1 MSASRVIVVLA
12 LCIALLLLVQGI
24 IGLAAPDLFA
34 GMVRF
39 MQTSPAIYVAAAVRV
54 AVGVVLLQAAY
65 TSRLPIFL
73 RIFGGFVLL
82 GGLLTPF
89 VGRQFAE
96 VHSWLVVHERFC
108 FGASFRNSLVGA
120 YSCHCICGRYETT
133 KPLTNRSSQPA
144 SGGPCTEKLRVER

>member
-1 MSASRVIVVLA
+1 MIVVLA

-34 GMVRF
+34 GIVRF

-54 AVGVVLLQAAY
+54 AVGVVLLQGAY

-96 VHSWLVVHERFC
+96 VILGWWSSRGSALVRLFAPVSL
-108 FGASFRNSLVGA
+108 ALSFVTAYAVAPRPRN
-120 YSCHCICGRYETT
+120 
-133 KPLTNRSSQPA
+133 P
-144 SGGPCTEKLRVER
+144 